1 MAAII
6 IIGGGGEKPSGGEQ
20 DYRSG
25 IPGPGPSPDD
35 EEDRTDR
42 GPGRGE
48 QDYRSAEQDQFG
60 SEALDRFMNQEDAR
74 AAAAERRH
82 GRQVFGARP
91 TVRQTSARSTGR

>member
-6 IIGGGGEKPSGGEQ
+6 IIGGGGGKGEQ

-25 IPGPGPSPDD
+25 SPGPDAFAEPDD
-35 EEDRTDR
+35 EDRTDR

-48 QDYRSAEQDQFG
+48 QDYRSTEQDQFG
-60 SEALDRFMNQEDAR
+60 TENLDRFMSQEDAR

-82 GRQVFGARP
+82 GRMIFGARP
-91 TVRQTSARSTGR
+91 TVRQTSGRSVSR